1 MAILF
6 DTLWLLFTVCYPTEI
21 DDLWCVL
28 MISLLLY
35 VNCHFPVF
43 KLPLAIGL
51 LTSKTWNFVQ
61 GIWDFWGVKENIRW
75 TPSFWGSNLGRL
87 WFSVTRI
94 RMVFPMKAD
103 QFLGWTCGGGG
114 NSPSSHL
121 QRSKQKLCR
130 GSLNQFHHRNGHP
143 DSPLILVFTRVPFG
157 FDTCSYPVAKGN
169 SLQEEARKRVMR
181 KDFGSSA
188 AAWHWTVL
196 NVWLMNDGW
205 ISIIVETIHFI
216 RIILLPKKSVLGY
229 V

>member
-1 MAILF
+1 MPGKWLNLLLFFCCFMAIVF

-114 NSPSSHL
+114 IPHL
-121 QRSKQKLCR
+121 PTYKEA
-130 GSLNQFHHRNGHP
+130 NRNFAE
-143 DSPLILVFTRVPFG
+143 DR
-157 FDTCSYPVAKGN
+157 
-169 SLQEEARKRVMR
+169 
-181 KDFGSSA
+181 
-188 AAWHWTVL
+188 
-196 NVWLMNDGW
+196 
-205 ISIIVETIHFI
+205 
-216 RIILLPKKSVLGY
+216 
-229 V
+229 